1 VPVRHAD
8 THLSICRRLVVSV
21 LQLCK
26 AQLVLQAS
34 GNGASIALG
43 ELEVSAMPPEFKE
56 TWAAGVAQM
65 RAGRIIHSAT

>member
-1 VPVRHAD
+1 
-8 THLSICRRLVVSV
+8 V

-34 GNGASIALG
+34 SNGALIALG

-65 RAGRIIHSAT
+65 RAGRIIHSAM